1 MLARAKRQVCIRRDD
16 CDFVVAIQPDDVVI
30 YRHSTARALRK
41 LCGQLRL
48 EVVADVLPELNDPAT
63 W

>member
-1 MLARAKRQVCIRRDD
+1 M
-16 CDFVVAIQPDDVVI
+16 QPDHVVI
-30 YRHSTARALRK
+30 YRTSTARALRK